1 MTRLAP
7 LLVLLMLAAGF
18 APARAAPQIVPVFGS
33 DFPPYAYED
42 NGRAAG
48 SATDRV
54 RGILQ
59 AAGLTAVIEIYP
71 WARAYRAAKATPDAL
86 LYPVARTPERE
97 DEFIWLGELV
107 DYDVRLWRL
116 AARQDIVLATL
127 ADAAGLS
134 LGGLP
139 DDAKTGYLQEQGMM
153 VSLQSNEDI
162 LLTMLVNGR
171 IDLMPA
177 DRVSFLARLRRDS
190 LDPANFVPAL
200 ALPAVSRPLYLAINR
215 GADPDLVARL
225 AAAFS
230 PTARPESLKSQ

>member
-18 APARAAPQIVPVFGS
+18 APARAAPQILPVFGS

-71 WARAYRAAKATPDAL
+71 WARAYRAARATPDAL

-116 AARQDIVLATL
+116 ADRRDIVLTSL
-127 ADAAGLS
+127 ADAEGFS
-134 LGGLP
+134 FGGLP
-139 DDAKTGYLQEQGMM
+139 DDAKTGYLREQGMT

-162 LLTMLVNGR
+162 LLTMLINGR

-177 DRVSFLARLRRDS
+177 DRVSFLARLQRDG
-190 LDPANFVPAL
+190 LDSRGFVAAL
-200 ALPAVSRPLYLAINR
+200 ALPAVSRPLYLAISR

-225 AAAFS
+225 AAAFG
-230 PTARPESLKSQ
+230 PTAKPESLKSQ